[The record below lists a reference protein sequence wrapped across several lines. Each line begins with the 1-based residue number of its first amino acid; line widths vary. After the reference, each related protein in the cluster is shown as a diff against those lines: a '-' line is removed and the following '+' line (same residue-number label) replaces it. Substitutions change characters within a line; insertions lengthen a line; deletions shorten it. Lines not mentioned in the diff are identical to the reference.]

1 MLSIDFL
8 KIADSTLTR
17 QYCQV
22 YGLSELN
29 YSNMNQTVL
38 FAIVDED
45 RFNDV
50 FITQIDSF
58 STEENNDST
67 EYKPLTLMAGFS
79 YWDSDSMK
87 PFGIMGDDAHDVLLE
102 LVESSPRIAMKHQA
116 IVKAM
121 EEHLDQKQIL
131 YKRIESGIYQINFIS
146 KDDLAI
152 LLDNFDV
159 IQRIQSLYTTRV
171 LLILL
176 VIWKGC
182 QMQL

>member
-1 MLSIDFL
+1 MGKSHLFLKNEFGICLKFNRTRGRDDEEETSEDEKNYCQQREKLHRCRINFEQALEERHSLRRQDVVSEHFDMLSIDFL

-22 YGLSELN
+22 YVLSELN
-29 YSNMNQTVL
+29 YSNMNQTFL

-87 PFGIMGDDAHDVLLE
+87 PFGIMG
-102 LVESSPRIAMKHQA
+102 
-116 IVKAM
+116 
-121 EEHLDQKQIL
+121 QIG
-131 YKRIESGIYQINFIS
+131 RASCRE
-146 KDDLAI
+146 
-152 LLDNFDV
+152 
-159 IQRIQSLYTTRV
+159 RV
-171 LLILL
+171 
-176 VIWKGC
+176 
-182 QMQL
+182 